1 MLSGLLLYQC
11 DASDAVF
18 DGAELQGSTIN
29 ECFLPSASFR
39 FAKLSQVTITKTHL
53 ADCSFF
59 QSKGDYLSIVRP
71 TIHRWS
77 CLARCSSSVSE
88 TLKVERADSGESPER
103 PIR

>member
-1 MLSGLLLYQC
+1 MKRTRFDNAMLSGLLLYQC

-59 QSKGDYLSIVRP
+59 QSKGDCLSIVIGMSP
-71 TIHRWS
+71 PPGHRANELRYS
-77 CLARCSSSVSE
+77 LV
-88 TLKVERADSGESPER
+88 
-103 PIR
+103 